1 MAVDHKRIQEL
12 VEHLAESLNVE
23 VKTWISPD
31 DQNEAAKIVRAVFA
45 LRNRNGGFL
54 VIGFD
59 NKTLQPD
66 IGHRPPD
73 VKSQFHI
80 DKIQGLISKYASELF
95 EIEVAFPS
103 LDGREYPVIVVPEG
117 VTAPV
122 AAKSDL
128 FETAGK
134 ALIRVGEAY
143 FRTLAANGTPS
154 TAVARPQ
161 DWREIVEICF
171 ENREADFGRFLR
183 RQLAGADIAKLT
195 SILSTLGLVVRGGV
209 SGELKATEG
218 SDKATFNAEGRG
230 GPGLRDRTLSFLST
244 GEGRFKRAL
253 SGRHLKPEEKTVVEG
268 ISWEVALVIDPPRSQ
283 TRPDEAFFLRSPAA
297 IPN

>member
-1 MAVDHKRIQEL
+1 YCFVGASVNLGPLFPMAVDHKRIQEL
-12 VEHLAESLNVE
+12 VERLAESLNVE

-54 VIGFD
+54 VLGFD

-66 IGHRPPD
+66 ISNRPPD

-128 FETAGK
+128 FDTAAK
-134 ALIRVGEAY
+134 ALIRVG
-143 FRTLAANGTPS
+143 
-154 TAVARPQ
+154 
-161 DWREIVEICF
+161 
-171 ENREADFGRFLR
+171 
-183 RQLAGADIAKLT
+183 
-195 SILSTLGLVVRGGV
+195 
-209 SGELKATEG
+209 
-218 SDKATFNAEGRG
+218 
-230 GPGLRDRTLSFLST
+230 
-244 GEGRFKRAL
+244 
-253 SGRHLKPEEKTVVEG
+253 
-268 ISWEVALVIDPPRSQ
+268 
-283 TRPDEAFFLRSPAA
+283 
-297 IPN
+297 